1 MTLIKVEITIDS
13 GYYENESHI
22 SKEIDIAVCD
32 FCKEEEQ
39 CRGDFNEIDYD
50 LHRCDSCQKI
60 NEDLLGEFD

>member
-1 MTLIKVEITIDS
+1 MIKIEITIDS

-22 SKEIDIAVCD
+22 TKEIDIAVCD

-50 LHRCDSCQKI
+50 LHRCDVCEKI
-60 NEDLLGEFD
+60 NEDSLFE

>member
-1 MTLIKVEITIDS
+1 MTLIKIEIPIDS
-13 GYYENESHI
+13 GCYENESHI

-50 LHRCDSCQKI
+50 LHRCDVCEKI
-60 NEDLLGEFD
+60 NEDSLIFE

>member
-1 MTLIKVEITIDS
+1 MIKVEITIDS

-22 SKEIDIAVCD
+22 TKEIDIAVCD

-50 LHRCDSCQKI
+50 LHRCDACEKI
-60 NEDLLGEFD
+60 NDELLFEFE